1 MAWIVVAVASVAWIV
16 AAGSAGS
23 LAWIMAMAWIVVAA
37 ASLAMAWIVAA
48 GSVASLAMAWIV
60 AAALLAWI
68 MAMAWIVVAAASLAM
83 AWIVAAA
90 LLAWIVVAVALLAW
104 IIAALAKEAAA
115 DVADIGYGFVGR
127 LDNSSGYDSCL
138 LKVRCGSAFINCGS
152 SVGCGGFQNKIENSE
167 WYRYSA
173 QNNEQYA
180 IHCRAYKYR
189 HVQTT

>member
-1 MAWIVVAVASVAWIV
+1 LDNGYGLDIAIATSLAMAWIVVAVASVAWIV

-23 LAWIMAMAWIVVAA
+23 
-37 ASLAMAWIVAA
+37 
-48 GSVASLAMAWIV
+48 
-60 AAALLAWI
+60 LAWI

-104 IIAALAKEAAA
+104 IIAALAKEAAADVA

-167 WYRYSA
+167 WYRYSV

-180 IHCRAYKYR
+180 VHCRAYKYR

>member
-1 MAWIVVAVASVAWIV
+1 LDNGYGLDIAIATSLAMAWIVVAVASVAWIV

-23 LAWIMAMAWIVVAA
+23 
-37 ASLAMAWIVAA
+37 
-48 GSVASLAMAWIV
+48 
-60 AAALLAWI
+60 LAWI